1 MIIKKKSLIVAFV
14 SSAIIA
20 IVMILTLVGYVAYLE
35 IKENEVKASY
45 EHELKEYRP
54 K

>member
-14 SSAIIA
+14 SSAIIT

-35 IKENEVKASY
+35 IKDSEAKASY
-45 EHELKEYRP
+45 EHDLKEYRP